1 MEWYLK
7 VLKQYADFNGRARR
21 KEYWMFVLFNMLI
34 VFGIGVVS
42 GILNAALQINLGII
56 SVIYSLATLI
66 PGIAVS
72 VRRMHDIDRRG
83 WWLLVPIIGI
93 VFLFFDS
100 TPGENRFGENP
111 KDS

>member
-100 TPGENRFGENP
+100 TTGENRFGENP

>member
-1 MEWYLK
+1 
-7 VLKQYADFNGRARR
+7 
-21 KEYWMFVLFNMLI
+21 MLI